1 MGTLSITFPLYVAI
15 LVVVSP
21 PSIMENKAWGLR
33 ALASPPPRRIY
44 GTRLA
49 ERDHAVVLVDELYN
63 LGAQASARLLHFPE
77 EQAMRQR
84 PVFARIREL
93 VWER

>member
-1 MGTLSITFPLYVAI
+1 MVRFIRWLAA
-15 LVVVSP
+15 LVRVKHP

-33 ALASPPPRRIY
+33 ALAPPPPRRSY

-49 ERDHAVVLVDELYN
+49 ERDLAVVLVDELYN

-84 PVFARIREL
+84 PVLAGIREP